1 MRMSLL
7 AGRRVL
13 LVEADGGASARLE
26 AALAP
31 AGARVVRAADGA
43 EAFHRLCEGAWDAVV
58 AGSPPRDV
66 PPAEIARWAA
76 AWGDPP
82 LVEAAG
88 DGALVERIGAA
99 LAERLARTGPAGDFV
114 GTSAAAEAVRRRIV
128 ECAANDA
135 PVLISGETGVGKE
148 VVAGAIHRAGG
159 RGDGPFV
166 PLNCAAVPEA
176 LLEGELFGA
185 LRGAY
190 TGAHRDRPGL
200 LAAAAGGTVFL
211 DEIGELSPAAQAKLL
226 RFLDRRSLRPLGAT
240 AERCVDV
247 RIVAATHRDL
257 GEEVRAG
264 RFREDL
270 YFRLDVLRVAVP
282 PLRERRADVPVLARH
297 FAARLAGG
305 ADGAGLAPE
314 ALRQLLAHDWPGN
327 ARELQNAIARAFARQ
342 GPCIQ
347 AIELPGLPGAEPTA
361 PGSPAHLD
369 ALLRRHRGDVGAVAR
384 HLGVSPRTVQ
394 RRLARLGLRADAY
407 RRKLAR
413 AKPGARGEP
422 GRGTAT

>member
-1 MRMSLL
+1 MRVSLL
-7 AGRRVL
+7 EGRRVL
-13 LVEADGGASARLE
+13 LVEVDGGAAARLE
-26 AALAP
+26 AVLAA

-43 EAFHRLCEGAWDAVV
+43 EAFWRLHEGPWDALVV
-58 AGSPPRDV
+58 AGAPRDL

-76 AWGDPP
+76 ARGDPAV
-82 LVEAAG
+82 VEAAG
-88 DGALVERIGAA
+88 AGAAALVERVCSA
-99 LAERLARTGPAGDFV
+99 LAGRLARTGPAGAFV

-128 ECAANDA
+128 ECAAGDA
-135 PVLISGETGVGKE
+135 PVLIAGETGVGKE
-148 VVAGAIHRAGG
+148 VVARAIHGAGG
-159 RGDGPFV
+159 RAEGPFV
-166 PLNCAAVPEA
+166 PLNCAALPEP

-226 RFLDRRSLRPLGAT
+226 RFLDGRSLRPLGAT
-240 AERCVDV
+240 AERRVDV
-247 RIVAATHRDL
+247 RVVAATHREL
-257 GEEVRAG
+257 GEEVREG

-297 FAARLAGG
+297 FAERLADGG
-305 ADGAGLAPE
+305 ASLAPE
-314 ALRQLLAHDWPGN
+314 ALRELLAHDWPGN
-327 ARELQNAIARAFARQ
+327 ARELQNAIARALACQ

-347 AIELPGLPGAEPTA
+347 RIDLPGRPGAEEQA
-361 PGSPAHLD
+361 ADSAEQLD
-369 ALLRRHRGDVGAVAR
+369 ALLRRQRGDVQAVAR
-384 HLGVSPRTVQ
+384 QLGVSARTVQ
-394 RRLARLGLRADAY
+394 RRMARCGLRSDAY

-413 AKPGARGEP
+413 AEPGPRAEP